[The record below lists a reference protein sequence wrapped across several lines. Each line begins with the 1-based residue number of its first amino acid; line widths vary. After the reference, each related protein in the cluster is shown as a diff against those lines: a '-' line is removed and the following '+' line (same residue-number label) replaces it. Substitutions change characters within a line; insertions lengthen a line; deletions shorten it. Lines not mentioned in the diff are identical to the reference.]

1 MPIHALGSYTLVL
14 HVPYAIYYTI
24 ARGQQQAIN
33 LVIVAGNLLKIS
45 VNL

>member
-1 MPIHALGSYTLVL
+1 MNFQNEVCVNKSMSS
-14 HVPYAIYYTI
+14 
-24 ARGQQQAIN
+24 GQQQAIN